1 LFSIGQPFHGGIK
14 MTGTEQQTRVL
25 IVDDE
30 ERIRRLLRMYLEK
43 ENYVVEDAENGEA
56 ALDMAINTDYDLI
69 VLDLMMPGIDG
80 IQVCE
85 EIRKHKATPIIML
98 TAKGEEI
105 NRVQGF
111 EAGTDDYIVKPF
123 SPREVVLRVKALLRR
138 SSSTKFLQTETK
150 TKEIFE
156 FSHLTIDDE
165 AHRVTVQNKLI
176 NLTPK
181 EYELLL
187 YLAQAPDK
195 VFAREQLLKDVWN
208 YEFFGD
214 LRTVDTHIK
223 RLREKLS
230 HIEPKAADMI
240 KTVWGVGYKFE
251 DAEQG

>member
-1 LFSIGQPFHGGIK
+1 
-14 MTGTEQQTRVL
+14 MTPKTKILV
-25 IVDDE
+25 VDDE

-43 ENYVVEDAENGEA
+43 ENYAVEDAENGEI
-56 ALDMAINTDYDLI
+56 ALSLALKNEYDLI
-69 VLDLMMPGIDG
+69 VLDLMMPGMDG
-80 IQVCE
+80 IEVCE
-85 EIRKHKATPIIML
+85 EIRKQKATPIIML
-98 TAKGEEI
+98 TAKGEEA

-150 TKEIFE
+150 TKELYSFP
-156 FSHLTIDDE
+156 HLTIDDE
-165 AHRVTVQNKLI
+165 AHKVTVNDQLI

-187 YLAQAPDK
+187 YFAQAPDK
-195 VFAREQLLKDVWN
+195 VFARETLLKEVWN

-214 LRTVDTHIK
+214 LRTVDTHVK

-230 HIEPKAADMI
+230 QVEPHASEMI

-251 DAEQG
+251 VDES